1 MYSEDHTGSQV
12 AGKPRTLGMSKFRIV
27 LLSTVSGLLIVG
39 SLFSILFDREYWPFS
54 PYPMFSGVVREVSS
68 GPTLQL
74 YGVTQEEPHDEIL
87 IPMYHDTNY
96 IRPFHQAQFTTA
108 LRRMESEHNPK
119 KSSRLL
125 NRGLLDTLKRYE
137 ESRLAGY
144 HDGPPLQALRLYRAK
159 GQPDTRIE
167 NVDQPDDDREL
178 VAEAEQG

>member
-27 LLSTVSGLLIVG
+27 LLSSVSVLLIVG

-54 PYPMFSGVVREVSS
+54 PYPMFSGVVRDVSS
-68 GPTLQL
+68 GSTLQL
-74 YGVTQEEPHDEIL
+74 YGVMQEEPHDEIL
-87 IPMYHDTNY
+87 IPMYRDTNY
-96 IRPFHQAQFTTA
+96 IRPFDQAQFTTA

-144 HDGPPLQALRLYRAK
+144 HDGPPLQALRLYRVK

-167 NVDQPDDDREL
+167 NAVQPDDHKL

>member
-1 MYSEDHTGSQV
+1 
-12 AGKPRTLGMSKFRIV
+12 MSKFRIV

-68 GPTLQL
+68 SGPTLQL

-87 IPMYHDTNY
+87 IPMYRDTNY
-96 IRPFHQAQFTTA
+96 IRPFDQAQFTTA
-108 LRRMESEHNPK
+108 LRRMESEHNSK

-137 ESRLAGY
+137 EFRLAGY
-144 HDGPPLQALRLYRAK
+144 HDGPPLQALRLYRVK

-167 NVDQPDDDREL
+167 NVDQQDDYKL